1 MRVSVMQMN
10 PGANKSENIA
20 QARRL
25 IENAV
30 EQDRPNIVSLP
41 EVWDSLGGDRATR
54 TANAEVLP
62 AKGSNEPGGEA
73 YEFLRETA
81 RQAKVHVHG
90 GSIIEQGPEKLF
102 NTTVVFNPDGT
113 ELARYRKMHLFDI
126 VAPDGTGYRES
137 NSYGAGD
144 EVVTYEA
151 DGVKVGCAICYD
163 VRFPDLFWKLREAG
177 RRGHLPAQRLH
188 PGHRQGPLGSADPRP
203 GDRNPVLVRCPGDLG
218 QASGGQGRSA
228 LHLWPFDGR
237 QSVGP
242 PRRPGLRRHR
252 LDHRADRPGP
262 DRQGAPRHAGAGTQE
277 ARLSDLS
284 PGPPI
289 AGRPRGSWPARSPSS
304 PRRRR
309 SRPRPGPR

>member
-1 MRVSVMQMN
+1 MQMN
-10 PGANKSENIA
+10 PGANKAENIA

-25 IENAV
+25 IEQAV

-81 RQAKVHVHG
+81 RAAKVHVHG

-113 ELARYRKMHLFDI
+113 ELARYRKIHLFDI
-126 VAPDGTGYRES
+126 TAPDGTGYRES

-151 DGVKVGCAICYD
+151 DGVTIGCAICYD
-163 VRFPDLFWKLREAG
+163 VRFPDLFWKLREQGAEVIFLPSAFTLATGKDHWEALIRG
-177 RRGHLPAQRLH
+177 RAIETQCWFAAPATWGKHLEGKGDPRFTYGHSMVVNPWGHLVAQVSDGIGWTTARIDQELT
-188 PGHRQGPLGSADPRP
+188 RKVRRDM
-203 GDRNPVLVRCPGDLG
+203 PVLE
-218 QASGGQGRSA
+218 
-228 LHLWPFDGR
+228 
-237 QSVGP
+237 
-242 PRRPGLRRHR
+242 HR
-252 LDHRADRPGP
+252 KRV
-262 DRQGAPRHAGAGTQE
+262 
-277 ARLSDLS
+277 
-284 PGPPI
+284 
-289 AGRPRGSWPARSPSS
+289 
-304 PRRRR
+304 
-309 SRPRPGPR
+309 